1 MALCFCLRQLTY
13 SYVHMYDSG
22 TNYMST
28 VHNGKGCY
36 TMYNVMIVMEIMGV
50 TAEQYYYA
58 IAVLHMY
65 ITCCSDVRTYRP
77 VH

>member
-36 TMYNVMIVMEIMGV
+36 TMYNVMIVMEKMGGDRR
-50 TAEQYYYA
+50 T
-58 IAVLHMY
+58 VLLCHSSAPHVYHML
-65 ITCCSDVRTYRP
+65 
-77 VH
+77 